1 MKKSIR
7 KFTLSILAATTGVL
21 VASAAGV
28 IGWALTQK
36 NSQNKLTSITSSLNG
51 SFDVVYHSQNV
62 TVKQGEATTL
72 VVSTTGDTSN
82 LIYNWYVDKG
92 DGEGYSIVQGGTKN
106 TYLLDEGQT
115 RNVSE
120 ITHWTYRCEIKN
132 RFTVDTLTVEDIHVT
147 IQPTSET
154 FITIYDQ
161 PQANVTLES
170 GATTT
175 LSTRA
180 VSSKVKESV
189 VYQWFVDKGDKN
201 GFQAIKGATQSSYTI
216 PASQTTVSQQTVKKY
231 LCRYASSANPN
242 KFLNESEVSI
252 VTITPKTGVDSNNPT
267 LNSTVKI
274 IAQSTLNPTVNTNG
288 STSLSVSAQYSGS
301 DYLVYDW
308 YVKKPNADFAKVQGG
323 SFNSLLISNDDIKDI
338 KTKTTW
344 EIYCNVYPR
353 KDASQ
358 AVHSK
363 KFSLTINPVK
373 EDLTISDLKI
383 SNSFIKPGETSTL
396 SVSAKSNFGTS
407 GLKYQWLVD
416 KNGSGKFTAISGAT
430 QPTYTVLADET
441 KNANGQEWVYC
452 VQVTGSQGEYVLQSA
467 NLNLSISNNSGT
479 ISTPEV
485 EAKKVNISSQSTNV
499 TVETNNSTRLFV
511 NAESTDKTQDLIYDW
526 YVSKD
531 SKKTWEKVQGGTLN
545 TYEIGNVQIRDITE
559 ETTWNYY
566 VNVYPRKDA
575 ASAVHSKLITLTI
588 KPQSEQITIA
598 SLTSNKKELT
608 AGVDTA
614 QLSVTVNHNLVGSN
628 RVKYQW
634 MVSKDGFHW
643 TNIQGATN
651 PVLTINPTDTASV
664 TTNTTWQ
671 YAVMV
676 SGAKT
681 AIQSDNLSINIK
693 PKTSGSSE
701 SPSGAVSITGT
712 SIHQTTAVVNSNF
725 QPLNEYTNAK
735 YTVSTKDSSATYQW
749 YYTTKFGVNSG
760 GVKIDGATSNVL
772 KPNSELLK
780 KAHELQS
787 QGKTMYLY
795 CNVYKNGKLAAIGSN
810 SQFYL
815 HVHVQNI

>member
-28 IGWALTQK
+28 TGWALTQK

-51 SFDVVYHSQNV
+51 SFDVVNHSQNV

-72 VVSTTGDTSN
+72 VVNTTGETSN

-92 DGEGYSIVQGGTKN
+92 NGKGYSIVQGGAKN

-120 ITHWTYRCEIKN
+120 ITHWTYKCEIKD
-132 RFTVDTLTVEDIHVT
+132 RFTIDTLVVEDIHVT
-147 IQPTSET
+147 IQPTSQT
-154 FITIYDQ
+154 FVTVIEQ
-161 PQANVTLES
+161 PQANVKLES

-175 LSTRA
+175 LSTSA
-180 VSSKVKESV
+180 ISSDRNSV
-189 VYQWFVDKGDKN
+189 VYQWFVDNGDNN
-201 GFQAIKGATQSSYTI
+201 GFQAISGATQSRYTI
-216 PASQTTVSQQTVKKY
+216 PASETTVSQQTVKKY
-231 LCRYASSANPN
+231 LCRYASSANPK

-288 STSLSVSAQYSGS
+288 ATSLSVSAQYSGS

-308 YVKKPNADFAKVQGG
+308 YVKKPNADFVLVQGG

-338 KTKTTW
+338 KTNTIW

-358 AVHSK
+358 AVHSQ
-363 KFSLTINPVK
+363 KF
-373 EDLTISDLKI
+373 
-383 SNSFIKPGETSTL
+383 
-396 SVSAKSNFGTS
+396 
-407 GLKYQWLVD
+407 
-416 KNGSGKFTAISGAT
+416 
-430 QPTYTVLADET
+430 
-441 KNANGQEWVYC
+441 
-452 VQVTGSQGEYVLQSA
+452 
-467 NLNLSISNNSGT
+467 
-479 ISTPEV
+479 
-485 EAKKVNISSQSTNV
+485 
-499 TVETNNSTRLFV
+499 
-511 NAESTDKTQDLIYDW
+511 
-526 YVSKD
+526 
-531 SKKTWEKVQGGTLN
+531 
-545 TYEIGNVQIRDITE
+545 
-559 ETTWNYY
+559 
-566 VNVYPRKDA
+566 
-575 ASAVHSKLITLTI
+575 TLTI
-588 KPQSEQITIA
+588 KPQSEKITIT
-598 SLTSNKKELT
+598 SLTSTKKELT

-614 QLSVTVNHNLVGSN
+614 ELSVVVSHNLVDSN

-651 PVLTINPTDTASV
+651 PTLTINPTDTAGV

-676 SGAKT
+676 SGTIA

-701 SPSGAVSITGT
+701 SPSGAVSITDT
-712 SIHQTTAVVNSNF
+712 SIYQTTAIVNSNF
-725 QPLNEYTNAK
+725 QPLNEYTNAGYK
-735 YTVSTKDSSATYQW
+735 VSTKDSSATYQW
-749 YYTTKFGVNSG
+749 YYTTKFGDNSG
-760 GVKIDGATSNVL
+760 GVKIDGATSNEL

-815 HVHVQNI
+815 HVQKI

>member
-28 IGWALTQK
+28 AGWALTQK
-36 NSQNKLTSITSSLNG
+36 NSQNKLTNITSSLNG

-72 VVSTTGDTSN
+72 VVSTTGETSN

-92 DGEGYSIVQGGTKN
+92 NGKGYSIVQGGAKN

-120 ITHWTYRCEIKN
+120 ITHWTYKCEIKD
-132 RFTVDTLTVEDIHVT
+132 RFTIDTLVVEDIHVT

-154 FITIYDQ
+154 FITINDE
-161 PQANVTLES
+161 PQANVKLES

-175 LSTRA
+175 LSTSA
-180 VSSKVKESV
+180 VSSDRKSV
-189 VYQWFVDKGDKN
+189 VYQWFVDNGDNN
-201 GFQAIKGATQSSYTI
+201 GFQAISGATQSSYTI
-216 PASQTTVSQQTVKKY
+216 PVSETTVSQQTVKKY
-231 LCRYASSANPN
+231 LCRYASSANPK

-288 STSLSVSAQYSGS
+288 ATSLSVSAQYSGS

-308 YVKKPNADFAKVQGG
+308 YVKKPNADFVLVQGG

-338 KTKTTW
+338 KTNTTW

-373 EDLTISDLKI
+373 EDLTITDLKI

-416 KNGSGKFTAISGAT
+416 KTNSGKFTTIPGAT
-430 QPTYTVLADET
+430 QSTYTVPANET
-441 KNANGQEWVYC
+441 KDANGQEWVYC
-452 VQVTGSQGEYVLQSA
+452 VQVTGSQGEYILQSA
-467 NLNLSISNNSGT
+467 NLTLSISNNSGT
-479 ISTPEV
+479 ISAPEV
-485 EAKKVNISSQSTNV
+485 EAKKVNISGQSTNV

-531 SKKTWEKVQGGTLN
+531 SQKTWEKVQGGTYN

-559 ETTWNYY
+559 ETTWNFY

-575 ASAVHSKLITLTI
+575 ASAVHSNLITLTI
-588 KPQSEQITIA
+588 KPQSEKISIA
-598 SLTSNKKELT
+598 SLKSTKKELI

-614 QLSVTVNHNLVGSN
+614 ELSVTVTSSN
-628 RVKYQW
+628 KVKYQW

-643 TNIQGATN
+643 TNIDGATN
-651 PVLTINPTDTASV
+651 PVLTIKSSDTAGV
-664 TTNTTWQ
+664 KTNTTWQ
-671 YAVMV
+671 YAVIV
-676 SGAKT
+676 SGIKT
-681 AIQSDNLSINIK
+681 AIQSDNLSINIR
-693 PKTSGSSE
+693 PNTSE
-701 SPSGAVSITGT
+701 KPSGAVSISKT
-712 SIHQTTAVVNSNF
+712 SVYQTTAIVKSNF
-725 QPLNEYTNAK
+725 QPLTEYHNAG
-735 YTVSTKDSSATYQW
+735 YTVSTNDPSATYQW
-749 YYTTKFGVNSG
+749 YYTTNGANTG
-760 GVKIDGATSNVL
+760 GVKIEGATKNEL
-772 KPNSELLK
+772 KPSSDLLRT
-780 KAHELQS
+780 AYELQS
-787 QGKTMYLY
+787 QGKRMYFY
-795 CNVYKNGKLAAIGSN
+795 CNVYKNGQLAAIGSN
-810 SQFYL
+810 PQFYL
-815 HVHVQNI
+815 SVQKI